1 MIAYFDCFSGISGDM
16 ALGALVDAG
25 LPLETLQEQLARL
38 GLTGYRLAAHRRQD
52 YGISG
57 TRVEVLVD
65 TASQPERRLAE
76 IVSLLETSRLEPAVV
91 ARARAVFERLAR
103 AEARVHGVRPEEVH
117 FHEVGA
123 VDAIVDIVGVV
134 AGLQALGVTRVFASS
149 LPLGGGAVQTRHGL
163 LPLPAPG
170 TLEILAEVG
179 APTRPVATDRELVT
193 PTGAALLAELA
204 TFEQPPLR
212 IRRVGYG
219 YGRHQLPWPNC
230 ARLWLG
236 EHEQVV
242 AIREE
247 LAVLETNLDDM
258 TPEQLGYVMERLFA
272 AGALDVYFQPLYMKK
287 NRPGVL
293 LGVIARPVQVATLAA
308 LVLAETSSLGV
319 RVSRLER
326 YAAERVERS
335 VETPFGTLRVKVKR
349 LADREVLAPEYEDAA
364 RLARA
369 SGVPLTEI
377 YHAVYRATEA
387 GKDNPH
393 G

>member
-1 MIAYFDCFSGISGDM
+1 MIAYFDCFSGLSGDM

-123 VDAIVDIVGVV
+123 ADAIVDIVGVV

-236 EHEQVV
+236 EPEQVP

-293 LGVIARPVQVATLAA
+293 LGVIARPVQVTTLTA
-308 LVLAETSSLGV
+308 LVLAETSTLGV

-335 VETPFGTLRVKVKR
+335 VETPFGTVRVKVKR

-369 SGVPLTEI
+369 SGVSLTEI
-377 YHAVYRATEA
+377 YRAVYHATEA
-387 GKDNPH
+387 GTDNPH